1 MDIEGLGPELIDR
14 LVDQKLVQALPD
26 LYRLTMDQ
34 LMEVER
40 MGKKSAQNLLDRI
53 AASKDRGLAKVLTG
67 LGIRH
72 VGDRNARLL
81 AEEIART
88 AGVGQVVSQS
98 VREFLHSETGRKTI
112 QELRRFGVKM
122 AEKKAVPAKD
132 GKLAGKTV
140 VVTGTLGH
148 FSREEVEDLI
158 HRLGGKAASSVSR
171 KTDFVVAGD
180 EPGSKLDKAKQL
192 GIKVVGEK
200 EFLRLAGTKI
210 AE

>member
-1 MDIEGLGPELIDR
+1 
-14 LVDQKLVQALPD
+14 
-26 LYRLTMDQ
+26 
-34 LMEVER
+34 
-40 MGKKSAQNLLDRI
+40 LDRI

-81 AEEIART
+81 AEEFGSIDALMKASAEEIART

-210 AE
+210 AQ